1 MANEFS
7 IAPQTVFRISS
18 EGASGEVHLSPEA
31 WRVLTQ
37 VNGSRSLA
45 EIATNLNADAAK
57 IAQTADE
64 LVRLGLLA
72 AAQDSTTPIR
82 TTVNGV
88 FFENI
93 SKEFVRVVGPI
104 GPILIDEEIA
114 NLGESREDFPRDK
127 VSSLV
132 ERVSAQI
139 PDEKKRLNFQR
150 IILEAIRS
158 L

>member
-1 MANEFS
+1 MPNDQS
-7 IAPQTVFRISS
+7 ITSQTIFRISS
-18 EGASGEVHLSPEA
+18 DGAVGEIHLSAEA

-37 VNGSRSLA
+37 VDGSRSVG
-45 EIATNLNADAAK
+45 EIAANLSVDPAFVTK
-57 IAQTADE
+57 TTGE
-64 LVRLGLLA
+64 LERLGLLA
-72 AAQDSTTPIR
+72 VDSKSTEPVR

-93 SKEFVRVVGPI
+93 EKEFVRVVGPI
-104 GPILIDEEIA
+104 GPILIEEEIA
-114 NLGESREDFPRDK
+114 NLGESRDSFPRDK
-127 VSSLV
+127 VSSFV

-150 IILEAIRS
+150 ITLEAIRK